1 MSYTVY
7 QPENGEFSNTAHEAA
22 RRLVYPYIFNVP
34 ANCIDYESTLLG
46 DSERSSVY
54 DAELGI
60 DRIANVTVNELH
72 NPIKFVVQERFRRP
86 KYASYRDITIT
97 EWNNASNL
105 PSELYKISAGLFV
118 YGYYDADKDK
128 FIDAI
133 AVHVSRLLHEIVTNG
148 IKYRRNRNTK
158 QQDFLSFTFTDLA
171 AANCVAWWQN
181 QTGTQS
187 TTWNTQSMFGST
199 PYDQDA

>member
-1 MSYTVY
+1 MSHTVY

-22 RRLVYPYIFNVP
+22 QRLVYPYIFNVP
-34 ANCIDYESTLLG
+34 AECIHYESTLLG

-60 DRIANVTVNELH
+60 DRIANVTVNGLH
-72 NPIKFVVQERFRRP
+72 NPLKFVVQERFRRP
-86 KYASYRDITIT
+86 KYAAFRDITIT

-118 YGYYDADKDK
+118 YGYYDSSNDT

-133 AVHVSRLLHEIVTNG
+133 AIHVSKLLHCIVTNT
-148 IKYRRNRNTK
+148 IKYRRNSNLK
-158 QQDFLSFTFTDLA
+158 QQDFFSFTFTDLE

-187 TTWNTQSMFGST
+187 NTWST
-199 PYDQDA
+199 SSLFSSNPYDHDA